1 MTPSLR
7 WRLAQWLELRWW
19 RRYLRYQSPA
29 DYLARKRAYWQRTL
43 DELDWTVEEGA
54 TALDAGCGPAG
65 IFTLLHN
72 RQRMTALDPLLE
84 HYEEKLAIFSRADYP
99 EVTFICGPLEA
110 RLPSPGVASAPIPA
124 TSFPPATAPQ
134 APPPYDVLYCFNAIN
149 HVSDW
154 AGALAKLTA
163 AARPGT
169 RMILTS
175 DVHRHQW
182 LLPIFRALPGDALHP
197 QQHGPEAYR
206 SELARNGWKIEREVV
221 LRTERIFNYT
231 AWIATKR

>member
-19 RRYLRYQSPA
+19 RRYLRHQSPA

-43 DELDWTVEEGA
+43 DELGWTVKEGA

-65 IFTLLHN
+65 IFTLLHD
-72 RQRMTALDPLLE
+72 RQQLTALDPLLD
-84 HYEEKLAIFSRADYP
+84 HYEANLEIFRRADYP
-99 EVTFICGPLEA
+99 AVEFICGPLEKDLVRA
-110 RLPSPGVASAPIPA
+110 VATPSLPHFPSAPA
-124 TSFPPATAPQ
+124 AA
-134 APPPYDVLYCFNAIN
+134 PPYDVIYCFNAIN

-154 AGALAKLTA
+154 DGALDNLTA

-175 DVHRHQW
+175 DVHRNRW

-197 QQHGPEAYR
+197 QQHGPAAYR
-206 SELARNGWKIEREVV
+206 AALTGRGWRIEREAV
-221 LRTERIFNYT
+221 LRRERIFDYVGWVVT
-231 AWIATKR
+231 LG